1 MAFAEPIPAFPAY
14 EPKRNE
20 QNEQKEHVSA
30 VSPLPWRAR
39 TQQLAKDQ
47 AQVKGSHV
55 DQLSLKNIFVAA
67 QVRAPHAT
75 GVIAMGKA
83 AFHQFAAPAE

>member
-1 MAFAEPIPAFPAY
+1 LALAKPIPASPAY

-20 QNEQKEHVSA
+20 QKKDVSA
-30 VSPLPWRAR
+30 VSPLPRRAR

-55 DQLSLKNIFVAA
+55 DQLPLQNIFVAA

-75 GVIAMGKA
+75 GVIAMREA
-83 AFHQFAAPAE
+83 AFHQFAAPPE